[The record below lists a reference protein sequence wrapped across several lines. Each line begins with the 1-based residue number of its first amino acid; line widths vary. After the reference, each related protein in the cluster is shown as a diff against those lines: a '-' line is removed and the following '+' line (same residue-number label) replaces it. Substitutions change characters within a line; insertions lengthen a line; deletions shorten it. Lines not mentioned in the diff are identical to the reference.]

1 MNAALQKL
9 RSTRDRITDT
19 LRAEI
24 LCGQWSNDVP
34 VREHSLAKRF
44 GVSRGPVR
52 DSLLQLSQE
61 GVLVYQ
67 ANKGVRV
74 NSPPIEEQRQL
85 LQSMRRQMETFCL
98 RKCMDQLDKDDDD
111 NLQEIL
117 QRLTRACKLGKICDI
132 ADTDLAL
139 HRYLVRRASL
149 ELEAVWLG
157 ITSRL
162 LMDYSRIDQF
172 EEIIYEHAAIVQA
185 VSDRDA
191 EAAQKALI
199 ENII

>member
-1 MNAALQKL
+1 MSGTQKGF

-24 LCGQWSNDVP
+24 LCGQWSNEVP
-34 VREHSLAKRF
+34 VREHSLAERF

-98 RKCMDQLDKDDDD
+98 RKCMDQLD
-111 NLQEIL
+111 
-117 QRLTRACKLGKICDI
+117 
-132 ADTDLAL
+132 
-139 HRYLVRRASL
+139 
-149 ELEAVWLG
+149 
-157 ITSRL
+157 
-162 LMDYSRIDQF
+162 
-172 EEIIYEHAAIVQA
+172 
-185 VSDRDA
+185 
-191 EAAQKALI
+191 
-199 ENII
+199 

>member
-1 MNAALQKL
+1 MNAAQQKL

-24 LCGQWSNDVP
+24 LCGKWSDDVP
-34 VREHSLAKRF
+34 VREHSLAARF

-74 NSPPIEEQRQL
+74 NTPPGEEQRQL
-85 LQSMRRQMETFCL
+85 LQSMRRQIETFCL
-98 RKCMDQLDKDDDD
+98 NQCIKQLDQADDE

-117 QRLTRACKLGKICDI
+117 QRLTGACNLGKLCDI
-132 ADTDLAL
+132 ADMDLAL

-149 ELEAVWLG
+149 ELEGVWLG

-162 LMDYSRIDQF
+162 LMDYSRIDQL
-172 EEIIYEHAAIVQA
+172 EEIISEHAAIVEA
-185 VSDRDA
+185 VTNRDLKG
-191 EAAQKALI
+191 AQKALI
-199 ENII
+199 ANII

>member
-1 MNAALQKL
+1 MSLPQKTL
-9 RSTRDRITDT
+9 RSTRERITDT

-24 LCGQWSNDVP
+24 LCGEWSNDLP
-34 VREHSLAKRF
+34 GREHSLAKRF

-74 NSPPIEEQRQL
+74 NTPPGEEQRQL
-85 LQSMRRQMETFCL
+85 LQSMRRQIETFCL
-98 RKCMDQLDKDDDD
+98 KQCIAKLNQADDD

-117 QRLTRACKLGKICDI
+117 QSLTIACQGGKLSII
-132 ADTDLAL
+132 ADKDLAL
-139 HRYLVRRASL
+139 HRYLVRRSSH
-149 ELEAVWLG
+149 ELETVWLG

-162 LMDYSRIDQF
+162 LMDYSRIEHL
-172 EEIIYEHAAIVQA
+172 EEISHEHAAIVEA
-185 VSDRDA
+185 VKNRDLK
-191 EAAQKALI
+191 AAQKALI